1 MTFNHAWRL
10 GTRRTFIQKS
20 ALSALALP
28 FLRQRASG
36 AEAAPPR
43 LIICTAMNGLVD
55 SVREEQF
62 QSKGTDSSLTLS
74 PQLAT
79 LESVKN
85 RVITFSG
92 LNNMTL
98 AKVNFSS
105 QGHDPAIGSLLTSRA
120 IAVTPGLDG
129 DWSVDQ
135 YLAAQLGA
143 SAPFR
148 NISLCL
154 GDSVKS
160 GFHTEGGG
168 WLPSV
173 QSPQSLLESLFARV
187 PSGEP
192 TPAVDPQIL
201 RRRNVLDFVRAQNTA
216 LKAQLCGA
224 EREILDSH
232 LDAVERARAAVNDMP
247 KPPNTAAC
255 KKPVLNLNFDA
266 TSPVNGVKLRDAQIE
281 IVAMAAACQLS
292 PVISYCLRPDG
303 TSERYP
309 FLPGVDAGAIFHDYA
324 HGTSA
329 AKATINGFI
338 VGSFC
343 KLVSRLQEIPDGNGT
358 LLDNC
363 IVLLVS
369 DQRNGGEFAH
379 DTANLPVVLA
389 GGAGGKLK
397 GGRHLAYSGESFHKL
412 LTSVCQLMGVNVNS
426 FGQAEYSSG
435 GLPRLL
441 T

>member
-1 MTFNHAWRL
+1 MSFKHSWQL
-10 GTRRTFIQKS
+10 GSRRAFIRRS
-20 ALSALALP
+20 AFSALALP

-36 AEAAPPR
+36 AETAPPR
-43 LIICTAMNGLVD
+43 LIICTAMNGLID
-55 SVREEQF
+55 SVREDQF
-62 QSKGTDSSLTLS
+62 QSKGDDKSLILS
-74 PQLAT
+74 PQLAS
-79 LESVKN
+79 LEPIKN

-92 LNNMTL
+92 LDNMTF
-98 AKVNFSS
+98 AKLNFAS

-135 YLAAQLGA
+135 YLASQLGA

-154 GDSVKS
+154 GDSLKS
-160 GFHTEGGG
+160 GFHTKGGG
-168 WLPSV
+168 WLASV
-173 QSPQSLLESLFARV
+173 RSPQSLLDSLFSRL
-187 PSGEP
+187 PTGEP
-192 TPAVDPQIL
+192 TPGIDPQIL
-201 RRRNVLDFVRAQNTA
+201 RRRNVLDFVMAQNKA
-216 LKAQLCGA
+216 LKAQLCGQ
-224 EREILDSH
+224 ERVILDSH
-232 LDAVERARAAVNDMP
+232 LSTVERARMAVNDMP
-247 KPPNTAAC
+247 KPPSPTAC
-255 KKPVLNLNFDA
+255 KRPPLNLNFEVA
-266 TSPVNGVKLRDAQIE
+266 APANLPQLRDAQIE

-309 FLPGVDAGAIFHDYA
+309 FLPGVDGGAIFHDYA

-338 VGSFC
+338 VNSFC

-363 IVLLVS
+363 IVMLVS

-389 GGAGGKLK
+389 GGASGKLK
-397 GGRHLAYSGESFHKL
+397 GGRHLAYAGESFHKL
-412 LTSVCQLMGVNVNS
+412 LTSLCQLMGVNVNS
-426 FGQAEYSSG
+426 FGQAEYSGG

-441 T
+441 A